1 MSMEHAD
8 NFSIYGGNDALLVNG
23 VYAENYGNALT
34 PDPDGVSPGEVIRI
48 GGGGAG
54 ASSTAGI
61 RYVLS
66 ANNTKVGIMGRIWF
80 ASLPVG
86 GAGTP
91 IPLAWRNAG
100 NGSIAVVTVETTGR
114 MSFRLGD
121 YASPV
126 TEETTNP
133 VITATGWYHVEAILD
148 TVADTFE
155 LRIEGI
161 PVLTADTLAIADT
174 ISQIFIGTRVTN
186 TSAVHPFYWKDMVVY
201 NGDGTENNDF
211 LGTCLV
217 VGSEDTADVALN
229 WTPSTGT
236 TGSAILS
243 NLPPNDAE
251 YITAPNP
258 PPAAYV
264 CEMSDLPPDV
274 TSVKGIMTF
283 VRAAKTDGGDANLQ
297 IGVISDPT
305 GVPAT
310 GLGANRPITIAQ
322 TYWRDWF
329 ETDPKTGDPWL
340 PAAVNAVNMQIDRT
354 A

>member
-1 MSMEHAD
+1 MLEHSD
-8 NFSIYGGNDALLVNG
+8 NFSIYGTNDALLVNG
-23 VYAENYGNALT
+23 VYAENYANALT
-34 PDPDGVSPGEVIRI
+34 PDPDGISGGDVIRI
-48 GGGGAG
+48 GGGSAS
-54 ASSTAGI
+54 ASSTAGL

-66 ANNTKVGIMGRIWF
+66 ANNTKVGICGRIWF
-80 ASLPVG
+80 ASLPD
-86 GAGTP
+86 GAHGTP
-91 IPLAWRNAG
+91 IPLAWRDGTNTQ
-100 NGSIAVVTVETTGR
+100 IACVTVDTTGR
-114 MSFRLGD
+114 LAFRKGEYFD
-121 YASPV
+121 AAQA
-126 TEETTNP
+126 TTTNP
-133 VITATGWYHVEAILD
+133 VLTATGWYHIEAILD

-155 LRIEGI
+155 LRVEGL
-161 PVLTADTLAIADT
+161 PKLEADTLGIAAT
-174 ISQIFIGTRVTN
+174 ISQLFIGTRVTN
-186 TSAVHPFYWKDMVVY
+186 TSAVTPFYWKDFVVY

-211 LGTCLV
+211 LGTVLV
-217 VGSEDTADVALN
+217 VGMEDIADIALN

-243 NLPPNDAE
+243 NVPPNDAE

-305 GVPAT
+305 GAPAT
-310 GLGANRPITIAQ
+310 ALGDDRPITIAQ

-340 PAAVNAVNMQIDRT
+340 PAAVNAVHMQIDRT